1 MCCSENNLISCIFVT
16 LSALF
21 IASLPAMGW
30 TGKTFTDYRC
40 WYIAVFPASLL
51 IIVSVVVLSI
61 IIVVCILYI
70 LILHSAVKTVDKIR
84 EYRETNSIAYVN
96 KAFEKN
102 CDAPTETSNTK
113 VTITVSKETTTDT
126 GIEMH
131 ELRKT
136 NIEERQTGHRYR
148 KVSKISTYYGQAKAL
163 NAHPSKLKA
172 VKTVLI
178 VICCFV
184 GTWAPYYVTI
194 IIYVNCDILRR
205 GYACV
210 PLEVLTLGPLYLLG
224 VCNSLCDPLI
234 YAWRHSGF
242 KRTLRKMYLKYIL
255 SLKGDL

>member
-1 MCCSENNLISCIFVT
+1 MCRSENIDIDFTLIAF
-16 LSALF
+16 SALF

-61 IIVVCILYI
+61 IIMVCVLYI

-84 EYRETNSIAYVN
+84 EYRETNCIAYVN
-96 KAFEKN
+96 QAFANN
-102 CDAPTETSNTK
+102 CNTGTSNTK

-136 NIEERQTGHRYR
+136 NIEESQTGNRYR

-163 NAHPSKLKA
+163 NSHPSKLKA

-194 IIYVNCDILRR
+194 IIYVKCDILRR

-242 KRTLRKMYLKYIL
+242 KRTLRRMYMKYIL
-255 SLKGDL
+255 SLRNDL